1 MNHNKIN
8 ESGYNEAPKFGPS
21 DNNPSMY
28 MFDKKYD
35 LKGEEFI
42 KPISSTYSIKNKI
55 MNQIDIDYQNLVRD
69 ILENGHKKNDRTGT
83 GTISVFGRTIR
94 HSMKDGFPLLTTK
107 KMAWKTMVT
116 ELLWFLRGDTNIKYL
131 VDNNSNI
138 WTGDAYRRYKT
149 TPIDDIKVEHK
160 FKLPNFVSGE
170 VLYKPNDYVHYTQQ
184 EFINKIKTDDE
195 FAKKFGDLGPVYG
208 KQWRSWTK
216 FETVQKWAWYPETA
230 FIRESKPIDQ
240 IANVINLLKTDPDS
254 RRMIVNAYNIG
265 QLDQM
270 VLPPCH
276 MMFQFYTR
284 ELNEKEGIKKQGLV
298 VKYKGNDCKIKD
310 YSNANHELLILDTP
324 EGDRVIYEN
333 QLDKPIDYSKF
344 PTRAISLRWDQRSC
358 DIALGIPMNIS
369 SYALLLMMIA
379 KQVNMVPEDLI
390 GDLGDCHI
398 YNDHIEGMRE
408 QLTRTPYELPT
419 VEISDKV
426 VEDLSEYTVEDFK
439 LKNYVSHPKIYF
451 PLSN

>member
-1 MNHNKIN
+1 MNKDHLHPEGRPYTK
-8 ESGYNEAPKFGPS
+8 
-21 DNNPSMY
+21 
-28 MFDKKYD
+28 
-35 LKGEEFI
+35 EEFI
-42 KPISSTYSIKNKI
+42 
-55 MNQIDIDYQNLVRD
+55 
-69 ILENGHKKNDRTGT
+69 E
-83 GTISVFGRTIR
+83 
-94 HSMKDGFPLLTTK
+94 
-107 KMAWKTMVT
+107 
-116 ELLWFLRGDTNIKYL
+116 
-131 VDNNSNI
+131 
-138 WTGDAYRRYKT
+138 
-149 TPIDDIKVEHK
+149 
-160 FKLPNFVSGE
+160 
-170 VLYKPNDYVHYTQQ
+170 
-184 EFINKIKTDDE
+184 KIKSDKV
-195 FAKKFGDLGPVYG
+195 FAEKFANLGPVYG

-216 FETVQKWAWYPETA
+216 FETVQKWEWYPETA

-254 RRMIVNAYNIG
+254 RRMIVSAWNVGELN
-265 QLDQM
+265 QM

-284 ELNEKEGIKKQGLV
+284 ELNEDERYELCAAQKSKMTAILEDDYIK
-298 VKYKGNDCKIKD
+298 YNI
-310 YSNANHELLILDTP
+310 
-324 EGDRVIYEN
+324 
-333 QLDKPIDYSKF
+333 
-344 PTRAISLRWDQRSC
+344 PTRAISLRWNQRSC

>member
-1 MNHNKIN
+1 MNKEHLHPEGRPYTK
-8 ESGYNEAPKFGPS
+8 
-21 DNNPSMY
+21 
-28 MFDKKYD
+28 
-35 LKGEEFI
+35 EEF
-42 KPISSTYSIKNKI
+42 
-55 MNQIDIDYQNLVRD
+55 
-69 ILENGHKKNDRTGT
+69 
-83 GTISVFGRTIR
+83 
-94 HSMKDGFPLLTTK
+94 
-107 KMAWKTMVT
+107 
-116 ELLWFLRGDTNIKYL
+116 
-131 VDNNSNI
+131 
-138 WTGDAYRRYKT
+138 
-149 TPIDDIKVEHK
+149 VE
-160 FKLPNFVSGE
+160 
-170 VLYKPNDYVHYTQQ
+170 
-184 EFINKIKTDDE
+184 KIKTDKS
-195 FAKKFGDLGPVYG
+195 FAERFANLGPVYG
-208 KQWRSWTK
+208 SQWRSWSGASYVHPPSDK
-216 FETVQKWAWYPETA
+216 EESIEQQWYRMGHNSVANKTV
-230 FIRESKPIDQ
+230 DQ

-254 RRMIVNAYNIG
+254 RRMIVNAWNVAD
-265 QLDQM
+265 LPAM

-284 ELNEKEGIKKQGLV
+284 ELSDEERAKLMDKLYGIKNPEDRILPWYRG
-298 VKYKGNDCKIKD
+298 DID
-310 YSNANHELLILDTP
+310 AANI
-324 EGDRVIYEN
+324 
-333 QLDKPIDYSKF
+333 

-369 SYALLLMMIA
+369 AYALLLMMIA